1 MDECPH
7 IPPLGLI
14 WGLFFRH
21 RSLHNNRIIC
31 FFAEKY
37 LLRSYFHNKAESY
50 GIVRM
55 ALFGSVARN
64 EQTGQSDIDIAYEG
78 EANLLLRSRMKQ
90 ELEELFGCRVD
101 LIRLRKQ
108 LADTAFLR
116 NISKDLLYV

>member
-1 MDECPH
+1 MHAKEDY
-7 IPPLGLI
+7 LI
-14 WGLFFRH
+14 
-21 RSLHNNRIIC
+21 
-31 FFAEKY
+31 